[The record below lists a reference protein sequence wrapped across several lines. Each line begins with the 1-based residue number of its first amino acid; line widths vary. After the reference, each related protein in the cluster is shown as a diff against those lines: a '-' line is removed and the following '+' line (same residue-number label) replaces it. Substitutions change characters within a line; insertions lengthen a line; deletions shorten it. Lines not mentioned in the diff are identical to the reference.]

1 MTSTIEPVL
10 AVPAAESS
18 VVPAAVGMWSPNL
31 VMFVIALYLTLY
43 TVRERAPIPMIRFPS
58 RRKKDDS

>member
-1 MTSTIEPVL
+1 M
-10 AVPAAESS
+10 
-18 VVPAAVGMWSPNL
+18 VPAAVGMWSSNL

-58 RRKKDDS
+58 WGKKDNP